1 MLRPQAVAGVV
12 RPARV
17 PTTPRWLLPAPPLLI
32 QGRES
37 CRPLISLCFSPTMGW
52 FYISSSHILIADAHS

>member
-17 PTTPRWLLPAPPLLI
+17 PTTPRWLVPAP
-32 QGRES
+32 
-37 CRPLISLCFSPTMGW
+37 W
-52 FYISSSHILIADAHS
+52 FYFSSSHILIADAHS